1 MTGHVP
7 RRIGH
12 DGCLVGSRA
21 LSASTGIGR
30 RCDGPCVVWRGD
42 TMAGETIAWFVG
54 VDWASEKHQACLLD
68 AQGSIVGEREFA
80 HSAVGL
86 AELGD
91 WILSIA
97 GAASTV

>member
-1 MTGHVP
+1 MM
-7 RRIGH
+7 
-12 DGCLVGSRA
+12 SE
-21 LSASTGIGR
+21 
-30 RCDGPCVVWRGD
+30 
-42 TMAGETIAWFVG
+42 ETVAWFAG
-54 VDWASEKHQACLLD
+54 VDWGSEKHQACLLD

-97 GAASTV
+97 GAKDDRRDAYVLADGVRTDRRLFRRIHVADHGLLNCVHGRGLSKN